1 MATNFTSNATY
12 TGLGTFSIGVPNADQ
27 YQISGTLRLPG
38 IPKGDATASSVVVVV
53 KQNSTTLY
61 TGTAGAAGFG
71 NIIANCAAGDT
82 ISVIT
87 SSAATVDQPINAV
100 QTTVSISEGLL

>member
-53 KQNSTTLY
+53 KQNRRLKIIVVINQASGLTVVTIERK
-61 TGTAGAAGFG
+61 
-71 NIIANCAAGDT
+71 NIGKRT
-82 ISVIT
+82 
-87 SSAATVDQPINAV
+87 
-100 QTTVSISEGLL
+100 